1 MALSK
6 EKAQLFYTGK
16 KKIDVTKIL
25 EIEKFF
31 FEEHGF
37 EYDSADSYACG
48 NEYRRFILN
57 KQKIKYY
64 CSPAFG
70 SAGDFHIRDCDKITQ
85 AELLVEEAGSGA
97 VTGAILFGAA
107 GAVAGSSMKKSI
119 IKIVLHTTD
128 VNEPIVN
135 LGILTVPTAKN
146 NKIFTKS
153 FEDANKIY
161 GRLKTIADKNAP
173 AAPQKTD
180 FVSVSDELTKLKGL
194 LDQGV
199 LTQEEFDA
207 QKQRL
212 LSQ

>member
-16 KKIDVTKIL
+16 KKVDVTKIL

-31 FEEHGF
+31 FEENGF
-37 EYDSADSYACG
+37 AYDNTDSYACG

-57 KQKIKYY
+57 KQKTKYY

-70 SAGDFHIRDCDKITQ
+70 STGDFHIRDCDKITK
-85 AELLVEEAGSGA
+85 AELIVEEAGSGA

-128 VNEPIVN
+128 MNEPIVN

-161 GRLKTIADKNAP
+161 GQLKIIAEKNAP
-173 AAPQKTD
+173 SSSQATAP
-180 FVSVSDELTKLKGL
+180 SSIADELAKLKDL
-194 LDQGV
+194 LDQGI
-199 LTQEEFDA
+199 LSQDEFDA
-207 QKQRL
+207 QKARL
-212 LSQ
+212 LSM